1 MTDWDELLKDLQD
14 RRDAARA
21 MGGSERLEQQRRD
34 ERLDARARVD
44 RLLDDDTFVELGT
57 LVGSVHRGVVPPV
70 PADGLIA
77 GHGLIDG
84 RPVLVGAEDFTV
96 MGGSIGRG
104 TTATVGTSP
113 ERCARVCRSFGA
125 RPRGSNAFCVRSP
138 APSSSMT
145 SGTRSSPD
153 SSASR

>member
-14 RRDAARA
+14 RRDTARA

-70 PADGLIA
+70 PADGLVA

-84 RPVLVGAEDFTV
+84 RPVLVGAV
-96 MGGSIGRG
+96 SAAA
-104 TTATVGTSP
+104 TASAWASAEPKWVSSTH
-113 ERCARVCRSFGA
+113 ARF
-125 RPRGSNAFCVRSP
+125 
-138 APSSSMT
+138 M
-145 SGTRSSPD
+145 
-153 SSASR
+153 